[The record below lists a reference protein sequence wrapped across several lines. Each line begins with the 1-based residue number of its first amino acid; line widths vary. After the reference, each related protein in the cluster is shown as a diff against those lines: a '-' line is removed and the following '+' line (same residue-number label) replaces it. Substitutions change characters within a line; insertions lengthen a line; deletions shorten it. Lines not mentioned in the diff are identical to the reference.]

1 MIRKWL
7 ILPTSLARRPK
18 LILWVATTILLS
30 GGAFLADSLGVPRT
44 WITLATVVSIVPLA
58 AGLAGWLSSGEKKR
72 PLVRHAGA

>member
-1 MIRKWL
+1 MIRNWL
-7 ILPTSLARRPK
+7 ILPASLPRKRK
-18 LILWVATTILLS
+18 LILWLAITILLS

-72 PLVRHAGA
+72 PLAKHAGA